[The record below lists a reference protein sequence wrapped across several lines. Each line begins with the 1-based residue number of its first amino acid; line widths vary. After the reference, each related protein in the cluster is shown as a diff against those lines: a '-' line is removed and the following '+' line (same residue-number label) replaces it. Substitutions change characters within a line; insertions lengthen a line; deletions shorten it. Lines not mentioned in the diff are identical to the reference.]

1 MDWDNI
7 RQQWQTQPPASP
19 SAAPSAEHLRQ
30 ESDRLQRRVRRRDLL
45 ETIAAVV
52 VAVFFLWAAGSGFS
66 RGNWVGASFAL
77 LLVAWAVFVP
87 FQLRRARRKPPDP
100 RRDLPPRTFLEHQR
114 EAALAQA
121 HMLDRAWLWYVAP
134 CTAGVLGLTF
144 SAPGVDAGDLLYG
157 GFVVA
162 LGIFIAWINRRAGQ
176 VFHEHARAL
185 GQQIN
190 SLDEAG
196 AG

>member
-7 RQQWQTQPPASP
+7 RQQWQTQPPAAP
-19 SAAPSAEHLRQ
+19 AAAPSAERLRQ
-30 ESDRLQRRVRRRDLL
+30 ESDRLQKRVRRRDLV

-52 VAVFFLWAAGSGFS
+52 VAVLFLLAAGSGFS

-77 LLVAWAVFVP
+77 LLVAWAVIVP
-87 FQLRRARRKPPDP
+87 FQLRRARRKLPDP
-100 RRDLPPRTFLEHQR
+100 RRDLPPRTFLERQR

-121 HMLDRAWLWYVAP
+121 RMLDRAWLWYVAP
-134 CTAGVLGLTF
+134 CMVGLLGLTF
-144 SAPGVDAGDLLYG
+144 SAPGVETGDLLYG
-157 GFVVA
+157 AFVVA
-162 LGIFIAWINRRAGQ
+162 LGIFIAWINQRAAQ
-176 VFHEHARAL
+176 VFHEHARGL

-196 AG
+196 AV

>member
-7 RQQWQTQPPASP
+7 KQQWQTQTLTASP
-19 SAAPSAEHLRQ
+19 AIPSAERLRQ

-52 VAVFFLWAAGSGFS
+52 VAVFFLLAAGSGFS

-87 FQLRRARRKPPDP
+87 FQLRWARRKLPDP

>member
-87 FQLRRARRKPPDP
+87 FQLRRARRKLPDP
-100 RRDLPPRTFLEHQR
+100 RRDLPPRTFLERQR

-121 HMLDRAWLWYVAP
+121 RMLDRAWLWYVAP
-134 CTAGVLGLTF
+134 CMVGLLGLTF
-144 SAPGVDAGDLLYG
+144 SAPGVETGDLLYG
-157 GFVVA
+157 AFVVA
-162 LGIFIAWINRRAGQ
+162 LGIFIAWINRRAAQ
-176 VFHEHARAL
+176 VFHEHARGL

-196 AG
+196 DG